1 MLSILWARLRSHC
14 RQRPSWPCRPPTEG
28 GNAQG
33 ASSVIIAAALVGTMA
48 AAGVAVDLSRVYVA
62 HNQLQNAVDAAALA
76 GSLQLPDDP
85 DVTNGK
91 VKAAVTAN
99 LALNDPDATDI
110 QVTSGGATR
119 SVCVDAKANVDMT
132 LTKVIGIGDTTVTA
146 EACAGYNDIELV
158 LVLDSTGSMKGSPID
173 SAKDAARDLVNLIMP
188 ASTSSTRSK
197 IGLVPFQGKVRID
210 GSDPVTAERN
220 PDGVGPGCRNADGT
234 LNTGKLKVEYSR
246 TATST
251 NIFYGYTL
259 SGVSTF
265 TDKTCSGMSPIRA
278 LSSDKNTILNNIE
291 AINAGAVT
299 SGTLISEG
307 IKWGR
312 KVLSPEAPYVEGST
326 DKKVRKIMIVLTD
339 GDTEDGRC
347 GGNFASA
354 SKTVN
359 TYWTNAYFGQGLK
372 PDTATSP
379 YATLSTATATLAQI
393 PDCKDGGKLNQFVLD
408 EADAAKND
416 LNYPVE
422 IFSVRFGASDATDKS
437 LMQKIAS
444 SKPGTTDHYYDAP
457 SSTGIQDMFK
467 KIGQQLGQRLMTKK
481 EATTGTP

>member
-1 MLSILWARLRSHC
+1 MRSPF
-14 RQRPSWPCRPPTEG
+14 RPQPLWPCQPPTERSD
-28 GNAQG
+28 ACG
-33 ASSVIIAAALVGTMA
+33 ASSVLVAASLIAVMA
-48 AAGVAVDLSRVYVA
+48 AAGVAVDYGRLYVE
-62 HNQLQNAVDAAALA
+62 HTRLQNAVDSAALA

-85 DVTNGK
+85 DVSNGK
-91 VKAAVTAN
+91 AAAAATAN
-99 LALNDPDATDI
+99 LLANDADATNI
-110 QVTSGGATR
+110 VVESGGATR
-119 SVCVDAKANVDMT
+119 SVCVSAKATVDMT
-132 LTKVIGIGDTTVTA
+132 ISQVIGVEDQIVAA

-158 LVLDSTGSMKGSPID
+158 MVLDATGSMKGTPI
-173 SAKDAARDLVNLIMP
+173 ANVKEAATSLVNLIMP
-188 ASTSSTRSK
+188 ASSDAATRSK

-210 GSDPVTAERN
+210 GNDPVAAEQN
-220 PDGVGPGCRNADGT
+220 PDGKGPGCRNADDT
-234 LNTGKLKVEYSR
+234 VNNGKLKVEYSR
-246 TATST
+246 TTTKT

-259 SGVSTF
+259 SGVSTS

-278 LSSDKNTILNNIE
+278 LSSNKSNILSNIT
-291 AINAGAVT
+291 ALNAGAVT
-299 SGTLISEG
+299 SGTIISEG

-347 GGNFASA
+347 GGNFASG

-372 PDTATSP
+372 PDTGASP
-379 YATLSTATATLAQI
+379 YSTLSTAALTLAQI
-393 PDCKDGGKLNQFVLD
+393 PDCKDGGLLNQYVLN
-408 EADAAKND
+408 EATLAKND

-422 IFSVRFGASDATDKS
+422 IFSIRFGDSDTTDKN
-437 LMQKIAS
+437 LMKQIAS
-444 SKPGTTDHYYDAP
+444 SKAGTDDHYFDAP
-457 SSTGIQDMFK
+457 NEAGIQEMFK